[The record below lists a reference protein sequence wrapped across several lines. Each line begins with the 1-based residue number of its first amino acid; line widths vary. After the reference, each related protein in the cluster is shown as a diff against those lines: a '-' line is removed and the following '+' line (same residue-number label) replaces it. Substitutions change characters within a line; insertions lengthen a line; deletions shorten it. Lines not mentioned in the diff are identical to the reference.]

1 MIVATFGIMVNV
13 FNLQKK
19 KNKNKKK
26 KQNSLKNFSVILVN
40 NTNISAAGIGTLGL
54 LMSINDIILLL
65 SKAPFIWRKVAPGR
79 RVTRLPEL
87 LWGSQLSIHFLAKLV
102 EPFT

>member
-1 MIVATFGIMVNV
+1 M
-13 FNLQKK
+13 
-19 KNKNKKK
+19 
-26 KQNSLKNFSVILVN
+26 ILVN
-40 NTNISAAGIGTLGL
+40 NTNISAAGIGITLGL

-65 SKAPFIWRKVAPGR
+65 SKAPFIWRKVASGR